1 MQERRNSMIWYE
13 TVQLT
18 GDGGQIAAEVQ
29 QDLEQLKPDVI
40 LDTMKSW
47 LPGLITLGY
56 RLLAA
61 GIILIIGF
69 RIARIIQ
76 KMMGKTFGRMDME
89 VSLRKFLQSAVYACI
104 CALAI
109 FVAAEKLG
117 ISSASIIAL
126 LGSAGLALSLSLQNM
141 LGNFAGGVALLLLK
155 PFKIGDYTI
164 CGTEE
169 GTVSAIGLVYTTLNT
184 MDNRQVI
191 LPNGSLSNHSLTN
204 VTAQEK
210 RRLEIKVGISYES
223 DLKKAKEILE
233 SLFEDHPLVR
243 KEEGILVFVDSLSE
257 NAVLLG
263 GRAWVATG
271 DYWNV
276 KWELTEKIKLS
287 FDEASVVI
295 PYRQVDIHYKDY
307 DGEKG
312 RQ

>member
-1 MQERRNSMIWYE
+1 MIWYE

-89 VSLRKFLQSAVYACI
+89 VSLRKFLLSAVYACI

-155 PFKIGDYTI
+155 P
-164 CGTEE
+164 
-169 GTVSAIGLVYTTLNT
+169 
-184 MDNRQVI
+184 
-191 LPNGSLSNHSLTN
+191 
-204 VTAQEK
+204 
-210 RRLEIKVGISYES
+210 
-223 DLKKAKEILE
+223 
-233 SLFEDHPLVR
+233 
-243 KEEGILVFVDSLSE
+243 
-257 NAVLLG
+257 
-263 GRAWVATG
+263 
-271 DYWNV
+271 
-276 KWELTEKIKLS
+276 
-287 FDEASVVI
+287 
-295 PYRQVDIHYKDY
+295 
-307 DGEKG
+307 
-312 RQ
+312 